1 VNTYRH
7 AWRIVADVD
16 HPALGTCLDS
26 FHILSRGDDPSG
38 IREIPGE
45 KIFFLQ
51 LADAPRLSMDVLSW
65 SRHHRKFPGQG
76 NFDLAGFGAH
86 VQAAGYTGP
95 WSLEIFNDTFRQAAS
110 GRTAQDAHRSLLYL
124 QEEVGCVQESN
135 SHAPVLFE
143 PPSRGVLEGVVSL
156 RAAAGPEMAGEL
168 DRALQHIGFELVG
181 RHRDHD
187 LQLWQHGALRFAVDA
202 TPDTVWTAPGV
213 PAELPVLTQIGV
225 RAAEPEQWG
234 RRAEALEVPAHEV
247 ELPGAGHDE
256 HSDVVRL
263 KVTDATS
270 IDLRSP
276 GSAAAWRTAFTDS
289 ALTPP
294 DAEPWL
300 SGVDHVALTVPEG
313 KWDGVLLLLRSVFGM
328 HVDPG
333 ADVIDAAGLMHAQA
347 LSFTD
352 NGSDTSLRI
361 QLHAVPGSVEDVAP
375 RPGGVSHVAFATSDI
390 FGAAQRMRDAGCRP
404 LPISPNYYEDLAA
417 RFDLGK
423 EKLANMAEFGVLY
436 DADTEGEFFHLFTDT
451 VGTDLFFEVVQRVGG
466 YRGYGDVNAA
476 VRVEALR
483 TRARTR

>member
-1 VNTYRH
+1 MSDRVRTSIATVSLSGAFEDKLTAIAEAGFDGFEAFEPDFLASPLAPADVAARAHDLGLSIDLYQPFRDLDSVDQERFERNLLRAERKFDIMAELGCDTMLVCSSPLPQAVHDDARLAEQLHALAELAHRRGVRIAYEALAWGAHVNTYRH

-202 TPDTVWTAPGV
+202 TPDTVWTAPG
-213 PAELPVLTQIGV
+213 
-225 RAAEPEQWG
+225 
-234 RRAEALEVPAHEV
+234 
-247 ELPGAGHDE
+247 
-256 HSDVVRL
+256 
-263 KVTDATS
+263 
-270 IDLRSP
+270 
-276 GSAAAWRTAFTDS
+276 
-289 ALTPP
+289 
-294 DAEPWL
+294 
-300 SGVDHVALTVPEG
+300 
-313 KWDGVLLLLRSVFGM
+313 
-328 HVDPG
+328 
-333 ADVIDAAGLMHAQA
+333 
-347 LSFTD
+347 
-352 NGSDTSLRI
+352 
-361 QLHAVPGSVEDVAP
+361 
-375 RPGGVSHVAFATSDI
+375 
-390 FGAAQRMRDAGCRP
+390 
-404 LPISPNYYEDLAA
+404 
-417 RFDLGK
+417 
-423 EKLANMAEFGVLY
+423 
-436 DADTEGEFFHLFTDT
+436 
-451 VGTDLFFEVVQRVGG
+451 
-466 YRGYGDVNAA
+466 
-476 VRVEALR
+476 
-483 TRARTR
+483 